1 MATQYNEN
9 YNYEMD
15 VQVNTDEKKRPRR
28 IYSTALI
35 NQLIKDRSM
44 GYDIDYDPFYM
55 RDLDLR
61 AAGITFKMT
70 EEEMEIYQKCY
81 DDPLYYVE
89 NYCKFMTDKGLA
101 TVELRDFQKNVVDTV
116 TQETYIPENDDFG
129 PKNRNIIW
137 MASRQSGKCFS
148 PNMLIHSSLSS
159 ISDNLNK
166 NSDLSRKHFDNIPFF
181 HIFIKDKKLNLL
193 QRLKVLLYIIYLKL

>member
-61 AAGITFKMT
+61 AASITFKMT

-148 PNMLIHSSLSS
+148 PNMLIHSSLNS

-193 QRLKVLLYIIYLKL
+193 QRLKILLYTIYLKF

>member
-61 AAGITFKMT
+61 AASITFKMT

-137 MASRQSGKCFS
+137 MASRQSGKCQIYPTNIELVNDLTGCKKCSVGLFY
-148 PNMLIHSSLSS
+148 
-159 ISDNLNK
+159 DKYEKKNL
-166 NSDLSRKHFDNIPFF
+166 F
-181 HIFIKDKKLNLL
+181 H
-193 QRLKVLLYIIYLKL
+193 YLKKFLYNMYVKLM

>member
-1 MATQYNEN
+1 MATQYNDN

-81 DDPLYYVE
+81 DDPLFYVE

-137 MASRQSGKCFS
+137 MASRQSGKCCS
-148 PNMLIHSSLSS
+148 PNTLIYNSLS
-159 ISDNLNK
+159 NK
-166 NSDLSRKHFDNIPFF
+166 SDLSRKYFNNIPIFS
-181 HIFIKDKKLNLL
+181 ILFIKEKHLSFLQMIKL
-193 QRLKVLLYIIYLKL
+193 LLYKIYLKI

>member
-1 MATQYNEN
+1 MATQYNDN

-81 DDPLYYVE
+81 DDPLFYVE

-137 MASRQSGKCFS
+137 MASRQSGKCQLYNTNIERVNDLAGSKKCSVGSIYYKYEKKNLFS
-148 PNMLIHSSLSS
+148 
-159 ISDNLNK
+159 
-166 NSDLSRKHFDNIPFF
+166 
-181 HIFIKDKKLNLL
+181 
-193 QRLKVLLYIIYLKL
+193 YLKKFLYNLYVKM

>member
-1 MATQYNEN
+1 MASQYNEN

-81 DDPLYYVE
+81 DDPLFYVE

-137 MASRQSGKCFS
+137 MASRQSGKCQLYNTNIEQVNGLSGSKKYSIGSIYNKYEKKNLFS
-148 PNMLIHSSLSS
+148 
-159 ISDNLNK
+159 
-166 NSDLSRKHFDNIPFF
+166 
-181 HIFIKDKKLNLL
+181 
-193 QRLKVLLYIIYLKL
+193 YLKKFLYNLYVKI